1 MSDFELTGLDE
12 PEPWDRQITETSEE
26 YLAFATYRNM
36 GPKRTFAQV
45 ARELSLSAGHVSKM
59 AVNHSWTERVAA
71 WDYYQEKIFQAELAE
86 HTRQMARRQL
96 ELADRSMRALR
107 APIDALINRMETEPE
122 ILLKE
127 FSVTDL
133 TKLMKMVQ
141 DSSKL
146 LPALM
151 SAERLASNQPTEI
164 TEHTENR
171 NVNYGDSE
179 RIGEVIDVLRT
190 TGVLASLIGEGAAGE
205 IVDAEAIE
213 VDDDHADSEADGV
226 HAGPSS

>member
-1 MSDFELTGLDE
+1 MSDFELTGLDD
-12 PEPWDRQITETSEE
+12 PEPWDRQITETSEQ
-26 YLAFATYRNM
+26 YLAFVTYRNM
-36 GPKRTFAQV
+36 GPKRTFAQT
-45 ARELSLSAGHVSKM
+45 ARELSLSPGHVNM
-59 AVNHSWTERVAA
+59 LATDHSWTERVAA

-96 ELADRSMRALR
+96 ELAERASRALR
-107 APIDALINRMETEPE
+107 APIDALIHRMESDPDA
-122 ILLKE
+122 LMQE
-127 FSVTDL
+127 FSLTDL
-133 TKLMKMVQ
+133 TRLMKMVQ
-141 DSSKL
+141 DSSKII
-146 LPALM
+146 PSLM

-205 IVDAEAIE
+205 IIDAEAIE
-213 VDDDHADSEADGV
+213 VDDDYADSEADGV